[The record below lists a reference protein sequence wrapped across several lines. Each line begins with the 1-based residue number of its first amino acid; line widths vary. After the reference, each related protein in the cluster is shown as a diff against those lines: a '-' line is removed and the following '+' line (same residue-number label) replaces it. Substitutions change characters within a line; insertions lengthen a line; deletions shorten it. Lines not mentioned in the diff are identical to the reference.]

1 MVFLKDINYKDIKTL
16 KTEFFFFSPQICITY
31 VENGVQG
38 ACLGQVI
45 VVDPGEE
52 KWTRRGIKKMY
63 YMDFSCWRQNPK
75 DLLKGLAQRE
85 SFDLRE
91 EQ

>member
-1 MVFLKDINYKDIKTL
+1 MVLLKDINYKDIKTL
-16 KTEFFFFSPQICITY
+16 KTEFFLFKICITY

-38 ACLGQVI
+38 ACLDQVI

-52 KWTRRGIKKMY
+52 KWTRRGRKTMY

-75 DLLKGLAQRE
+75 DLTTGLSIEGE
-85 SFDLRE
+85 SF
-91 EQ
+91 

>member
-38 ACLGQVI
+38 ACLG
-45 VVDPGEE
+45 
-52 KWTRRGIKKMY
+52 
-63 YMDFSCWRQNPK
+63 
-75 DLLKGLAQRE
+75 
-85 SFDLRE
+85 
-91 EQ
+91 